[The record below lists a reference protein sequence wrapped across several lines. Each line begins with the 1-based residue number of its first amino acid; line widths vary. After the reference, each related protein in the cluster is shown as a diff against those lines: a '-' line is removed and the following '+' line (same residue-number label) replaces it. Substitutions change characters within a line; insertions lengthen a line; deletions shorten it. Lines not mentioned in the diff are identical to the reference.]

1 MATTVVAAT
10 YGVLP
15 EFDPDRDS
23 VKSYTARAKVFF
35 KANSIV
41 EEKQAPI
48 FLSCIGARTYDL
60 LESLLAPTTLDE
72 ATFETLVKTSLVPR
86 PCAFVACSTKFAQRA
101 WARSSRDVCRS
112 LRHDHFSRIN
122 DVIDELAPC
131 LPLKEATRDHSK
143 GSRANL
149 PKC

>member
-1 MATTVVAAT
+1 MATTVVAVT
-10 YGVLP
+10 YDVLP

-23 VKSYTARAKVFF
+23 VKSYTARAKIFF

-72 ATFETLVKTSLVPR
+72 ATFETCTGQDAGG
-86 PCAFVACSTKFAQRA
+86 AFPA
-101 WARSSRDVCRS
+101 
-112 LRHDHFSRIN
+112 
-122 DVIDELAPC
+122 
-131 LPLKEATRDHSK
+131 EAEFDQKAIRFQ
-143 GSRANL
+143 
-149 PKC
+149 PKCSATN

>member
-10 YGVLP
+10 YGVLS
-15 EFDPDRDS
+15 EFNPDRDS

-60 LESLLAPTTLDE
+60 ESLLAPTTLDE
-72 ATFETLVKTSLVPR
+72 VTFETLVKT
-86 PCAFVACSTKFAQRA
+86 
-101 WARSSRDVCRS
+101 
-112 LRHDHFSRIN
+112 
-122 DVIDELAPC
+122 
-131 LPLKEATRDHSK
+131 LKEHFQPKPNSISK
-143 GSRANL
+143 
-149 PKC
+149 